1 MSSKKKESPMEKKPE
16 ALKDA
21 RTQAILFQQ
30 DFERQMR
37 DTRRRMNPASG
48 HIYESMMGL
57 RYKGDA

>member
-16 ALKDA
+16 APKDA

-37 DTRRRMNPASG
+37 DIRRRMNPASG

>member
-1 MSSKKKESPMEKKPE
+1 MSSKKKEPVMEKKSE
-16 ALKDA
+16 APKDA

-48 HIYESMMGL
+48 HIYESMMSL

>member
-1 MSSKKKESPMEKKPE
+1 MAAKKKEAPVEKPE
-16 ALKDA
+16 AAKDA